1 MPLARALF
9 KGYLSLAVVS
19 LCAAGC
25 VPSASPAPL
34 PTATATLHF
43 ATIDLPRGS
52 YCWNSGGSG
61 QCADSAGT
69 DQLLKSGYLKPY
81 RTAGG
86 FDARINFK
94 ADTPPHGFGVQLVMT
109 PAGVPAPR
117 PVKSD
122 ETLTFSIPAV
132 TPGAAGVYVYVV
144 TGMWPGSGDVSF
156 FLPLDLLPGGA

>member
-1 MPLARALF
+1 MPPAGTLL
-9 KGYLSLAVVS
+9 KGYLSIAAL
-19 LCAAGC
+19 LCATAC
-25 VPSASPAPL
+25 VPFASSAPL

-52 YCWNSGGSG
+52 YCWNTGGGG
-61 QCADSAGT
+61 QCADSAGP
-69 DQLLKSGYLKPY
+69 DVLLRSGYLKPY

-94 ADTPPHGFGVQLVMT
+94 AAAQPHGFGVQLVMT

-117 PVKSD
+117 AVPSD
-122 ETLTFSIPAV
+122 ETMTFSIPEV

-144 TGMWPGSGDVSF
+144 TGIWTESGDVSF
-156 FLPLDLLPGGA
+156 FLVLDLIPGTA